1 MEAASFRSVFAML
14 AVLAMPVAL
23 LTHLWRYGDLDLT
36 GRWANMRGV
45 YGRAIA
51 VGVVLAA
58 ILRANVIDI
67 LQNPEVPGSLLGW
80 YQAPWAEGAATA
92 ERIRAVVYEIVGV
105 GVTGLVLAFLSR
117 LWNDLF
123 DIVYE
128 IKRWIRGRANQLKPE
143 EGSVRPAPVTQATSP
158 SSGSSR
164 PRRSRRGGRSRSSS
178 GSGGGSGGGSNA
190 SASGG
195 S

>member
-23 LTHLWRYGDLDLT
+23 VTHLWRYGNLDLT
-36 GRWANMRGV
+36 GRWANLRGV
-45 YGRAIA
+45 YARAIA

-80 YQAPWAEGAATA
+80 YQAPWAEGATA
-92 ERIRAVVYEIVGV
+92 VERVRAVVYEIIGV
-105 GVTGLVLAFLSR
+105 LTTGLVLAFVSR

-143 EGSVRPAPVTQATSP
+143 EGSVRPAPVTQAAATV
-158 SSGSSR
+158 SR
-164 PRRSRRGGRSRSSS
+164 PRRSRRGGRGRSSS
-178 GSGGGSGGGSNA
+178 GSGGSGGGASSA